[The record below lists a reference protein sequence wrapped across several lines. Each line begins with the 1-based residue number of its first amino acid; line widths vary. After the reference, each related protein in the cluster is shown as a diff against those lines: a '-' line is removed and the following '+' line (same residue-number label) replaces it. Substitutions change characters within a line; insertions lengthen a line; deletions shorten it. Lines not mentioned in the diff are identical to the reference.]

1 MPLPA
6 WASGGACQTATVPH
20 PPLALTYHGVADV
33 SLREDIH
40 RAYARPADLR
50 RQIGQLRGWG
60 YELLTFSDW
69 AARVSADGGS
79 ACAALTF
86 DDGFSDNLHVL
97 LPLLRELEAPAT
109 VFAVSGWLGQRHPH
123 TPRARVLTAS
133 ELCELHSAGIE
144 VGAHTRTHPDL
155 RGLSSEAAR
164 DEMAGG
170 QAELEDIL
178 GAPVGAFAYPYG
190 AATPETVGVAREVGF
205 TAACRALGLGRWD
218 DPHDLPR
225 QDMGNRSS
233 ALGLRLKRDNR
244 YVPLMRLRPVR
255 VLRRARLAA
264 HGAPLRRLAK
274 SSSGRYKPA

>member
-1 MPLPA
+1 
-6 WASGGACQTATVPH
+6 VPH

-40 RAYARPADLR
+40 RAFTRPADLR
-50 RQIGQLRGWG
+50 RQIELLRGWG
-60 YELLTFSDW
+60 YELLRFSDW
-69 AARVSADGGS
+69 AARVGADGGT

-109 VFAVSGWLGQRHPH
+109 VFAVSGWLGKRHPH
-123 TPRARVLTAS
+123 TPRAQVLSAS
-133 ELCELHSAGIE
+133 ELCEVHAAGVE

-155 RGLSSEAAR
+155 TTLSAEAAR
-164 DEMAGG
+164 DELAGG
-170 QAELEDIL
+170 RADLEDIL
-178 GAPVGAFAYPYG
+178 GASVGAFAYPYG
-190 AATPETVGVAREVGF
+190 AATPETIRVAREVGF
-205 TAACRALGLGRWD
+205 ECACRALGLGRWD

-244 YVPLMRLRPVR
+244 YVSLMRLRRVR
-255 VLRRARLAA
+255 ILRRARLAA
-264 HGAPLRRLAK
+264 HGSPLRRLAAPGA
-274 SSSGRYKPA
+274 GRVEPA